1 MPEDFCKKSEES
13 SIQKRFYCNVC
24 TCLIESVSA
33 LREHAA
39 GGKHARN
46 RTQFDPFQ
54 KKDGGKVSVYYICL
68 GRNKVTYL
76 KMLPSSKYPYL
87 LRFR

>member
-24 TCLIESVSA
+24 SCLIESVSA

-39 GGKHARN
+39 GAKHVRN
-46 RTQFDPFQ
+46 RAEFDPFQ
-54 KKDGGKVSVYYICL
+54 KKDGEKKNVTVMMNISN
-68 GRNKVTYL
+68 RNIYCTYRL
-76 KMLPSSKYPYL
+76 EKLQHN
-87 LRFR
+87 